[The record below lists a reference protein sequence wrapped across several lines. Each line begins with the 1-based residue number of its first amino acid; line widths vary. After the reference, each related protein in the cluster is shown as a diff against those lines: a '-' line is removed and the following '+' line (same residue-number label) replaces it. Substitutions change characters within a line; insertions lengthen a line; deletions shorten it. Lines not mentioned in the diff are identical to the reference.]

1 MAESIGKR
9 IALLQKQFGLTQ
21 EALSER
27 VAISR
32 VAISHIEMDLSIPSE
47 RTITLIAGLFKISP
61 PELVKDTSY
70 PQSKAERLPW
80 DTCCYTK
87 LELELELLETD
98 LDWLGKIQNLGC
110 DIDMLKRLKKD
121 VRGKWIAK
129 ISEWESEYHNGNVT
143 DQIRAARKYLLK
155 LTTNL

>member
-9 IALLQKQFGLTQ
+9 IALLRKQFGLTQ

-61 PELVKDTSY
+61 PELVIDTSY
-70 PQSKAERLPW
+70 PKSKAERLPW

-98 LDWLGKIQNLGC
+98 LDWLGKIQNLGV

-121 VRGKWIAK
+121 VRGKWIVK
-129 ISEWESEYHNGNVT
+129 ISEWESEYHNENVT
-143 DQIRAARKYLLK
+143 AQIRASRKYLLK